1 MTERRVFVLAAL
13 AILVIAAALWLSS
26 QRHLPRDIAA
36 GTKLFPDLKTA
47 ELREVDI
54 TRAGAR
60 RVVTLEN
67 RDNAWTVAER
77 DHYPA
82 DAARVRGLVLG
93 MADFTIVEQKTSD
106 PKNYPAIGVE
116 DIALPAA
123 AGTQIDLKSASGT
136 TRLIVGRSSGA
147 KASFVRKPGGAQSLL
162 ATPQVYADPEPK
174 NWLHRPI
181 VDIATDRVQEAR
193 VATGKVSYVLT
204 RKDRSQPNFTLA
216 SAPKAK
222 VLASDTAGNAVG
234 TALSGLE
241 LDDVKKFDAAQW
253 QAPTDHAE
261 FRTFDGWII
270 GIDGR
275 VDGEQHWIR
284 LSSRYDEAL
293 AKGFQPPPAA
303 PSAVAAAQK
312 PQLNVRK
319 DAEALATRA
328 AAWTYEVPKYKYDAF
343 FRPLDEI
350 IKKP

>member
-60 RVVTLEN
+60 RVVTLES

-116 DIALPAA
+116 DIALPGA
-123 AGTQIDLKSASGT
+123 AGTQIDLKSASRT
-136 TRLIVGRSSGA
+136 TSVIIGRSSGA

-162 ATPQVYADPEPK
+162 AAPQVYADPEPK
-174 NWLHRPI
+174 N
-181 VDIATDRVQEAR
+181 
-193 VATGKVSYVLT
+193 
-204 RKDRSQPNFTLA
+204 
-216 SAPKAK
+216 
-222 VLASDTAGNAVG
+222 
-234 TALSGLE
+234 
-241 LDDVKKFDAAQW
+241 
-253 QAPTDHAE
+253 
-261 FRTFDGWII
+261 
-270 GIDGR
+270 
-275 VDGEQHWIR
+275 
-284 LSSRYDEAL
+284 
-293 AKGFQPPPAA
+293 
-303 PSAVAAAQK
+303 
-312 PQLNVRK
+312 
-319 DAEALATRA
+319 
-328 AAWTYEVPKYKYDAF
+328 
-343 FRPLDEI
+343 
-350 IKKP
+350 